1 MCLSWESYKC
11 HEQYQTNL
19 CSEAC
24 LWKTGQVC
32 LVCSWIHGKT
42 YPENRMLYIPDT
54 DSLLRKKSWRFHHI
68 LLWYIQERELDC
80 HIFILKIIKT
90 STWPNWNTRESFS
103 DFHFVLN
110 FVIELFYVNFAR
122 KARKCLLSSQLRV
135 GVLRWEP
142 GVHSHSQ
149 SRQGKALRL
158 SYFRFILDWG
168 KNFISSE

>member
-1 MCLSWESYKC
+1 MKDRAGLLGLLLDSWQDLSRKQDAVHTWHSFS
-11 HEQYQTNL
+11 
-19 CSEAC
+19 SE
-24 LWKTGQVC
+24 
-32 LVCSWIHGKT
+32 
-42 YPENRMLYIPDT
+42 
-54 DSLLRKKSWRFHHI
+54 KKSWRFHHI

-158 SYFRFILDWG
+158 SHFRFILDWG